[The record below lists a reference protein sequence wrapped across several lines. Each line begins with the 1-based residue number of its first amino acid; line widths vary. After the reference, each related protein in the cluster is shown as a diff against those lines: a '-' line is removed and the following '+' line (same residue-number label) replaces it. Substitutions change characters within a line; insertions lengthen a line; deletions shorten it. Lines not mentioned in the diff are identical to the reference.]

1 MPFVYYPKLSP
12 DVINV
17 IVIKLN
23 IILPRMSNFSIK
35 QKKTRTICFI
45 ICHQDQARS
54 GKVKAIFNK
63 SIFFFLDN

>member
-23 IILPRMSNFSIK
+23 IILPRMSNFNIK
-35 QKKTRTICFI
+35 QKRHGLFVLSYATNTK
-45 ICHQDQARS
+45 QDLGR
-54 GKVKAIFNK
+54 
-63 SIFFFLDN
+63 